1 VAILGNT
8 PRSLLLYIQFYS
20 PNFYWRPRGQA
31 FPKGDPPHKKMLILM
46 IILKTTTLM
55 LQIGAVI
62 KDPVL
67 VVVLFKKDETPF
79 SLA

>member
-1 VAILGNT
+1 MEAHSPREILHNK
-8 PRSLLLYIQFYS
+8 R
-20 PNFYWRPRGQA
+20 
-31 FPKGDPPHKKMLILM
+31 LILM
-46 IILKTTTLM
+46 IILKTTPETTLM
-55 LQIGAVI
+55 QIGAVI